1 VRAMVGRDLA
11 DFYPLRAADPP
22 GAPALVIAR
31 GANEHLVNIDLTVR
45 AGEIV
50 GVAGLEGA
58 GKSALARAIAGDEPF
73 EEGTV
78 EIAGKAL
85 TPRSPRSAIEA
96 GIGRLSED
104 RKREGLLMQQS
115 LRDNATLIQRAFTS
129 PFRAPGADTMSN
141 ADTDQRL
148 RQLDV
153 RAASFEQEAGR
164 LSGGNQQKVIV
175 ARWLARDP
183 KVLVFSEPTR
193 GIDVAAKAA
202 IYKIMRDLADRGRAI
217 LMISSDLPE
226 IVGVSDRI
234 VVMREGHIAGEL
246 PGGASEEDVMA
257 LAVAHDAHDALG
269 AA

>member
-1 VRAMVGRDLA
+1 
-11 DFYPLRAADPP
+11 
-22 GAPALVIAR
+22 
-31 GANEHLVNIDLTVR
+31 VR

-58 GKSALARAIAGDEPF
+58 GKSALGRAIAGDEPF
-73 EEGTV
+73 ERGAV

-115 LRDNATLIQRAFTS
+115 LRDNATLIQRAFAG
-129 PFRAPGADTMSN
+129 PLRAPGADTMSN
-141 ADTDQRL
+141 AETDQRL
-148 RQLDV
+148 TQLDV

-183 KVLVFSEPTR
+183 QVLVFSEPTR
-193 GIDVAAKAA
+193 GIDVATKAA
-202 IYKIMRDLADRGRAI
+202 IYKIMRDLAERGRAI

-246 PGGASEEDVMA
+246 PGGASEEEVMA
-257 LAVAHDAHDALG
+257 IAVAHDAHDSLG